1 MKIPKSLS
9 DETSVNAFLKKSKF
23 YNQVVTQLLG
33 DFTGLSST
41 ETGVD
46 MRKLEE
52 VAPKPTVNDIM
63 SMQLNPTNPNF
74 NLFADTQKIPPTPQ
88 PQPQEPVVAQAPKE
102 ATGIGS
108 LNPVQQANN
117 FAGLFP
123 EDTLG
128 QAIANR
134 GTRVG

>member
-1 MKIPKSLS
+1 MSL
-9 DETSVNAFLKKSKF
+9 DT
-23 YNQVVTQLLG
+23 TQP
-33 DFTGLSST
+33 
-41 ETGVD
+41 
-46 MRKLEE
+46 E
-52 VAPKPTVNDIM
+52 V
-63 SMQLNPTNPNF
+63 
-74 NLFADTQKIPPTPQ
+74 NLFAGTLNMPTIDDRPQ
-88 PQPQEPVVAQAPKE
+88 QTIAQAPKA

-134 GTRVG
+134 GTRIG